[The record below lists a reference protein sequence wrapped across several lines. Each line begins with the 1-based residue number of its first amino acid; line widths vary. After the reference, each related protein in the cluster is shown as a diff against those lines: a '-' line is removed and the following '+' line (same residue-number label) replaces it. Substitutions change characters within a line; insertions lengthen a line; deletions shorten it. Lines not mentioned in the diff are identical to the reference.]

1 TALPG
6 GETALMTA
14 ARTGKVEAVQV
25 LLAHGADVN
34 AREKTRGQTAL
45 MWAAGQ
51 NNVAAI
57 RALATAGADLHAR
70 SMEDFSPVRDP
81 DAADTG
87 AMSGGGEKVEFTALM
102 FAVRRG
108 HAEATRVLLE
118 LGANINDTTSDG
130 TSTLAVA
137 I

>member
-1 TALPG
+1 
-6 GETALMTA
+6 M
-14 ARTGKVEAVQV
+14 QV

-70 SMEDFSPVRDP
+70 SVEDFTPVRDP
-81 DAADTG
+81 EAADTG
-87 AMSGGGEKVEFTALM
+87 AMSGGGDSCQA
-102 FAVRRG
+102 RSSRP
-108 HAEATRVLLE
+108 
-118 LGANINDTTSDG
+118 
-130 TSTLAVA
+130 
-137 I
+137 